1 MADLREI
8 GMDEGSFP
16 AWAGARRA
24 GRTGRF
30 YAPAAAFAV
39 TFALMAGSAPASAA
53 DPPPSGTQASP
64 EASAAGPSGADR
76 WSFFW
81 HGHAY
86 LDSNRQGGDS
96 GARVFESINHFMAGG
111 DRSLGAW
118 RMGLRG
124 LFSLE
129 PATILPEGSPLLFQR
144 GETYQGNL
152 LIDRQHAHDLFVQ
165 LQIEWERP
173 LPKGNRLLL
182 SAALRGEPAVGP
194 VAFPHRASSSAIPM
208 APLSHHN
215 LDSTHISDD
224 VVTALWGTRFV
235 NVDASLFHG
244 AEPDE
249 NRWDLDQ
256 GALDSYAGR
265 ITVNPGAGLSIQVS
279 ACRREE
285 PEALEEG
292 NQTRQT
298 ASITWEK
305 GFGAGGSVGLLVASG
320 RNLLPEDQ
328 EEWGHTAEA
337 TVRIRRRHDVYGRIE
352 QVDRDLYELTNKT
365 QRPETVEPSR
375 IHVEE
380 LTLGYAFSWALLR
393 EAQTSAGVAVAGY
406 RFDERLDDVYGD
418 RPISL
423 WVYLRFGFGS
433 AAAMPGHEHHH

>member
-8 GMDEGSFP
+8 GMVEGSFP
-16 AWAGARRA
+16 SRAGARRA
-24 GRTGRF
+24 GRTGGF
-30 YAPAAAFAV
+30 YARAAACAAAFWLTAV
-39 TFALMAGSAPASAA
+39 PAPAC
-53 DPPPSGTQASP
+53 
-64 EASAAGPSGADR
+64 AAGPSASER

-81 HGHAY
+81 HGYAY

-111 DRSLGAW
+111 DRPLGAW

-124 LFSLE
+124 MFSIE
-129 PATILPEGSPLLFQR
+129 PATVPPEGSPLLFQR

-173 LPKGNRLLL
+173 LPKGNRVLL
-182 SAALRGEPAVGP
+182 SVAPRGEPAVGP
-194 VAFPHRASSSAIPM
+194 VAFPHRPSSAAFPM

-224 VVTALWGTRFV
+224 VVTALWGTRV
-235 NVDASLFHG
+235 VTVDASLFHG

-265 ITVNPGAGLSIQVS
+265 ILVTPGAGWSFQVS
-279 ACRREE
+279 ACRREH

-298 ASITWEK
+298 ASLAWEK
-305 GFGAGGSVGLLVASG
+305 PLGHGGSLAVLAASG
-320 RNLLPEDQ
+320 RNLLPDDQ
-328 EEWGHTAEA
+328 EEWGNTAEA
-337 TVRIRRRHDVYGRIE
+337 TARVHERHVVYGRIE
-352 QVDRDLYELTNKT
+352 QVDRDLFELTNKT
-365 QRPETVEPSR
+365 QRPETVEPVR
-375 IHVEE
+375 THVEE
-380 LTLGYAFSWALLR
+380 LTLGYAYSWPLLR
-393 EAQTSAGVAVAGY
+393 AAQTSAGAAVAGY
-406 RFDERLDDVYGD
+406 RFDERLDEVYGD

-423 WVYLRFGFGS
+423 WVYLRFGFAS

>member
-16 AWAGARRA
+16 ARAGARSA
-24 GRTGRF
+24 GRTRRF
-30 YAPAAAFAV
+30 YALAAGLAAAV
-39 TFALMAGSAPASAA
+39 VILAGPVSAA
-53 DPPPSGTQASP
+53 AADVQETSP
-64 EASAAGPSGADR
+64 VAATR

-81 HGHAY
+81 HGYAY

-118 RMGLRG
+118 RLGLRG
-124 LFSLE
+124 MFSLE
-129 PATILPEGSPLLFQR
+129 PATVLPEGSPLLFQR

-165 LQIEWERP
+165 LLAEWERP
-173 LPKGNRLLL
+173 LPKGSRLLL

-194 VAFPHRASSSAIPM
+194 VAFPHRPSSAAIPM

-224 VVTALWGTRFV
+224 VVTALWGSRFV
-235 NVDASLFHG
+235 IVDGSLFHG

-265 ITVNPGAGLSIQVS
+265 ITVNPGAGLSFQVS

-285 PEALEEG
+285 PEAIEAG

-298 ASITWEK
+298 ASVAWEK
-305 GFGAGGSVGLLVASG
+305 PLGPGGSIAVLAASG
-320 RNLLPEDQ
+320 RNLLPGDQ
-328 EEWGHTAEA
+328 EEWGNIAEA
-337 TVRIRRRHDVYGRIE
+337 TAHFRERHFVYGRIE
-352 QVDRDLYELTNKT
+352 QVDRDLYELTNKV
-365 QRPETVEPSR
+365 QRPETVEPTR
-375 IHVEE
+375 THVEE
-380 LTLGYAFSWALLR
+380 LTLGYAYSWPLLR
-393 EAQTSAGVAVAGY
+393 EARTSAGAAVAGY

-433 AAAMPGHEHHH
+433 AASMPGHEHHH

>member
-1 MADLREI
+1 MR
-8 GMDEGSFP
+8 
-16 AWAGARRA
+16 
-24 GRTGRF
+24 RF
-30 YAPAAAFAV
+30 YPRTAAFAAAFMV
-39 TFALMAGSAPASAA
+39 TTGVAS
-53 DPPPSGTQASP
+53 
-64 EASAAGPSGADR
+64 ASAAGPSAADR
-76 WSFFW
+76 WTFFW
-81 HGHAY
+81 HGYAY

-111 DRSLGAW
+111 DRPLGAW

-124 LFSLE
+124 MFSLE
-129 PATILPEGSPLLFQR
+129 PATVPLEGSPLLFQR

-165 LQIEWERP
+165 LQIEFERP
-173 LPKGNRLLL
+173 LPKGSRLLL

-194 VAFPHRASSSAIPM
+194 VAFPHRLSSSAIPM

-235 NVDASLFHG
+235 TVDTSLFHG

-265 ITVNPGAGLSIQVS
+265 ITVNPGTGLSFQVS

-285 PEALEEG
+285 PEAIEAG

-298 ASITWEK
+298 ASISWQK
-305 GFGAGGSVGLLVASG
+305 GLGSDGSFGVLAASG

-328 EEWGHTAEA
+328 EEWGHIAEA
-337 TVRIRRRHDVYGRIE
+337 TVHFRSRHDVYGRIE
-352 QVDRDLYELTNKT
+352 QVDRDLYELTNKI
-365 QRPETVEPSR
+365 QRPETVEPAR
-375 IHVEE
+375 THVEE
-380 LTLGYAFSWALLR
+380 LTLGYAYTLPLLR
-393 EAQTSAGVAVAGY
+393 EAKTSAGVAVAGY
-406 RFDERLDDVYGD
+406 RFDERLDDVYGE